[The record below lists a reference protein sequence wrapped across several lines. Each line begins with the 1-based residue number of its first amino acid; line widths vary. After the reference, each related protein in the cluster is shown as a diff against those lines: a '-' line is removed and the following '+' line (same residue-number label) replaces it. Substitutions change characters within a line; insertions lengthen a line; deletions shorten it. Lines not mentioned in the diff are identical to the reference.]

1 MESNVFKWTV
11 RTFAVLILT
20 VGVGA
25 YGQDWADNEWKFSG
39 VINAYSPQ
47 TATGTGPYE
56 IRGPWSLTLRR
67 DGTKADFSAALDME
81 FSDGWVLTTGKMNF
95 DPKARGAH
103 THHITLEGAD
113 VTPIANGFRVTGPAV
128 FTLNGGSAPP
138 TVSPS
143 AVVIEVT
150 GGSEVAFSNITLT
163 FQKPGSNHFGSAPL
177 PGVVRSVKEEH
188 DRRERR

>member
-25 YGQDWADNEWKFSG
+25 YGQDWAHNEWKFSG